1 MFFTISNKILAP
13 GDRSTPW
20 LLQYSKHLNYKP
32 IKYLCSINNSS
43 LPETTPPDYQFKYI
57 DINSVDSKGRRV
69 SSESLFFR
77 DAPSRAR
84 RIVRN
89 EDVIISTVRTYLKAI
104 SYIEEVENKLVCST
118 GFAVM
123 TPGSEVFPKFLFYW
137 ACSDWFVNEIVARS
151 VGVSYP
157 AINAIEIG
165 NLPFPVINV
174 KEQQVIADYLDQE
187 TAKIDQLVE
196 KKKRLIE
203 LLEEQRTAI
212 ITHAVTK
219 GLNPGVEMKD
229 SGVEWLG
236 EIPAHWET
244 KKLKSIGWIRA
255 GAGFPDAEQGL
266 VKEGLPFYKVSDMNL
281 DGNEIL
287 MKSHNNSVSKETAK
301 RLGATIFPSDT
312 IIFPKVGIALL
323 TNKRRILH
331 CQACLDNNTMGF
343 YVRVGSVKFMYYRL
357 LTLDFGRLA
366 NPGAVPSMNE
376 SQVNNLYINIPPIEE
391 QQVIAD
397 YLDKE
402 TARID
407 NLINKINQAIEKL
420 QEYRSA
426 LITAAVT
433 GKIDVR
439 QHAS

>member
-1 MFFTISNKILAP
+1 M
-13 GDRSTPW
+13 
-20 LLQYSKHLNYKP
+20 
-32 IKYLCSINNSS
+32 S
-43 LPETTPPDYQFKYI
+43 LPVPIPE
-57 DINSVDSKGRRV
+57 SSK
-69 SSESLFFR
+69 EKH
-77 DAPSRAR
+77 AR
-84 RIVRN
+84 
-89 EDVIISTVRTYLKAI
+89 
-104 SYIEEVENKLVCST
+104 
-118 GFAVM
+118 
-123 TPGSEVFPKFLFYW
+123 
-137 ACSDWFVNEIVARS
+137 
-151 VGVSYP
+151 YP
-157 AINAIEIG
+157 E
-165 NLPFPVINV
+165 
-174 KEQQVIADYLDQE
+174 Y
-187 TAKIDQLVE
+187 
-196 KKKRLIE
+196 
-203 LLEEQRTAI
+203 
-212 ITHAVTK
+212 
-219 GLNPGVEMKD
+219 KD
-229 SGVEWLG
+229 SEIEWLG

-266 VKEGLPFYKVSDMNL
+266 VNEGLPFYKVSDMNL

-397 YLDKE
+397 YLDQE
-402 TARID
+402 TTKID
-407 NLINKINQAIEKL
+407 QLVEKKKRLIELLEEQRTAI
-420 QEYRSA
+420 
-426 LITAAVT
+426 ITHAVT
-433 GKIDVR
+433 KGLNPDVEIKDSGVEWLGEIPEHWDLKTVKR
-439 QHAS
+439 IFKVFNGSTPKSSEPSFWG